1 MRGEAK
7 LGAAGTRALMN
18 ARMDERIEHE
28 QIAPLWQRRQD
39 REVGNVAAGE
49 KDRGFRAEKSRGLG
63 LKAFVLGAIAAQQA
77 RTAGADRSSGFHRG
91 RYHRLRAGDYRIMY
105 VVDEA
110 VITIERV
117 DRLMASA
124 SPHG

>member
-1 MRGEAK
+1 MSIEWTPAAVASARRYIHDQQGIRAV
-7 LGAAGTRALMN
+7 GAA
-18 ARMDERIEHE
+18 
-28 QIAPLWQRRQD
+28 IA
-39 REVGNVAAGE
+39 
-49 KDRGFRAEKSRGLG
+49 GL
-63 LKAFVLGAIAAQQA
+63 
-77 RTAGADRSSGFHRG
+77 ADDPYPDPPAGFHRG